1 MKTVANV
8 EIFATGTHNGDVY
21 TKDDLDTLVD
31 SFYAL
36 KDELKVP
43 VKLGHTSDE
52 WNAELAK
59 KIGVPKEIIDG
70 EEGQGSIALG
80 WLDNVRRKGSKLIA
94 DLKQVPEKVA
104 EWIESG
110 LYKAVSCEIWA
121 DYKSG
126 DKTYPYA
133 LCGLALLGA
142 ELPAVRNIEGLDS
155 ARVYKAIR
163 PDRVIEWAVPE
174 EGILE
179 GAMVRALRRVFG
191 RAVTVETENPPAL
204 EAETIQ
210 DKQEDNVKEVAL
222 ALGLA
227 EDAKL
232 EAILEAITALKG
244 AGEKVEEKA
253 EEKPEEKPV
262 ENAEAKAF
270 ADEKA
275 ALEAKVQTYA
285 DENASLRAD
294 LKAKSREV
302 RVMQYTEIA
311 KGWTCLAGKPE
322 EFGVKLADAE
332 DIGKDVA
339 DILLKTFSEANDRA
353 KAAKITE
360 PIGTPGAVGGK
371 HKFVELVEQRMQDKG
386 MEYAGALNECAR
398 EYENLYREWRKSEQ

>member
-121 DYKSG
+121 GYKSG

-163 PDRVIEWAVPE
+163 PDRVIEWTPDADS
-174 EGILE
+174 LE
-179 GAMVRALRRVFG
+179 NALFKALRRLFG
-191 RAVTVETENPPAL
+191 QKENPPAL
-204 EAETIQ
+204 EAETINEL
-210 DKQEDNVKEVAL
+210 QEDNVKEVAL